1 LNLFKKGAGH
11 NLLTVGT
18 ILTGANIMN
27 EIFIV
32 TRAAQALL
40 ALTIVSAI
48 VLVLQVLMEA

>member
-1 LNLFKKGAGH
+1 LRLFKNGVGN
-11 NLLTVGT
+11 NLSTAAS